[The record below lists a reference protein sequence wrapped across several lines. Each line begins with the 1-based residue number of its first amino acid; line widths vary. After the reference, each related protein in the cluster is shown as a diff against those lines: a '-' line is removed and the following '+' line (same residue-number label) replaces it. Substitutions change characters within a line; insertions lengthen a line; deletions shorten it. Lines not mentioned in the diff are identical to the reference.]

1 MGDCVKE
8 EIIPAH
14 RGSEKIHSSSLI
26 LSTVAILLTI
36 VLFVR
41 IEAAIRATRMMEA
54 KFDQEIKEVKDV
66 LRESVELQ
74 VVLNEELDVTSSRW
88 RVFGEI
94 NSNK

>member
-8 EIIPAH
+8 EITQAH
-14 RGSEKIHSSSLI
+14 RGGEKIHTSSLI
-26 LSTVAILLTI
+26 LSTVAIMSTI

-41 IEAAIRATRMMEA
+41 IEAAMREARMMEA

-74 VVLNEELDVTSSRW
+74 VVLNEELDVTSGR
-88 RVFGEI
+88 
-94 NSNK
+94 